1 MSAGRQYPSLRRS
14 QSGSRNCL
22 RRNFCDSIPRMPPEL
37 TVLRQSITRE
47 EAVTSDDT
55 TILSIGVDGAK
66 QQSTSRGFGKRQT
79 ETSGRLRTASS
90 TFTVA
95 REEIVFNW
103 TTVTCVYR
111 VTSLCEAEDE
121 VCEEVSPSKCSSSVA
136 QHRFLLQDP
145 ASLF

>member
-1 MSAGRQYPSLRRS
+1 
-14 QSGSRNCL
+14 
-22 RRNFCDSIPRMPPEL
+22 MPPEL
-37 TVLRQSITRE
+37 TVLRRSITRE

-103 TTVTCVYR
+103 TTVTCV
-111 VTSLCEAEDE
+111 
-121 VCEEVSPSKCSSSVA
+121 
-136 QHRFLLQDP
+136 
-145 ASLF
+145 